1 MTIKSFI
8 SFSSFL
14 WIHKHFCRVSKTIE
28 IQRTV
33 LPSVH
38 KYYFVKYKGNCKSKN
53 MAYPYYYQH
62 NINPDTKIEFIIRGP
77 NNLPNIFDS
86 YWMQRLK
93 KIPFL
98 LLTAKKR
105 KGGMVVCGSCRF
117 NLTRLEKLNASRRH
131 KLYRWLSLNS
141 IRKLA
146 ITMRMPAA
154 MFSFLRV
161 LNNSFSHFTIL

>member
-1 MTIKSFI
+1 MP
-8 SFSSFL
+8 
-14 WIHKHFCRVSKTIE
+14 RIE
-28 IQRTV
+28 D
-33 LPSVH
+33 H
-38 KYYFVKYKGNCKSKN
+38 WNSKN
-53 MAYPYYYQH
+53 ILTFSTQILFCKIQGELQIKRYGLPVS
-62 NINPDTKIEFIIRGP
+62 PDTKIEFIIRGP

-131 KLYRWLSLNS
+131 KLYRWLSLNC